1 MKAERYD
8 LRRNNRLGAYAC
20 HWIRKRIREAVKEW
34 RRGGQ
39 AGETRAD
46 RYVYDKPNAP
56 AEEIEGPPADAEAAI
71 QRAETYRNG
80 HERYDT
86 TENGAYDEDDNFKG
100 PRPATSHDI

>member
-56 AEEIEGPPADAEAAI
+56 AEEIEGPPADAEAARI
-71 QRAETYRNG
+71 AAEKKAA
-80 HERYDT
+80 DC
-86 TENGAYDEDDNFKG
+86 ADEISSDSG
-100 PRPATSHDI
+100 PEGSPLGLR